1 MTKQTFKKVPL
12 RLCVGCGEMKPKKEM
27 IRVVLTPEGE
37 IVLDVTG
44 KKNGRGAYVC
54 KSPECLKAAHKN
66 KGLNRSLKTNIS
78 EEIFSVLEKEMDT
91 LG

>member
-1 MTKQTFKKVPL
+1 MTKQSVKKVPL

-27 IRVVLTPEGE
+27 MRVVLTPEGE

>member
-1 MTKQTFKKVPL
+1 MTKQSVKKVPL

-27 IRVVLTPEGE
+27 MRVVLTPEGE

-54 KSPECLKAAHKN
+54 KSPECLKTAHKN

-91 LG
+91 LE

>member
-1 MTKQTFKKVPL
+1 
-12 RLCVGCGEMKPKKEM
+12 MKPKKEM

-37 IVLDVTG
+37 ILLDATG

-54 KSPECLKAAHKN
+54 KNKECLKAAIRN
-66 KGLNRSLKTNIS
+66 KGLSRSLKTNIS
-78 EEIFSVLEKEMDT
+78 EEIFSVLEKEMDS